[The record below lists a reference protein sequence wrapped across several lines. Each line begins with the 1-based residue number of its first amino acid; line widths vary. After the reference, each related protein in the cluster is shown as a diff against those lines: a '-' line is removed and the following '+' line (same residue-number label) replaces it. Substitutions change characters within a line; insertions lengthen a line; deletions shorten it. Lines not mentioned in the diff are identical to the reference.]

1 MCARYDFDDDSRE
14 RLEAFL
20 TGLPAF
26 SKKAAAL
33 GALRSFPSGEVRPA
47 DRAPVLAKG
56 EHMGEIGLSFPT
68 WGFPG
73 VSKGLVIN
81 ARAETAAEK
90 PMFAAALAGNRCAI
104 PAGAFFEW
112 NREKEKVAFIRE
124 KAPLLFLAGIEKPDP
139 LGTRFC
145 ILTTAANESVRPVH
159 ERMPLLLS
167 GEQVLPWILD
177 DGKSR
182 EILTQVPGPLSRRQD
197 YEQLSL
203 F

>member
-20 TGLPAF
+20 SGLPAF
-26 SKKAAAL
+26 SKKPAAL
-33 GALRSFPSGEVRPA
+33 GALRSFPSGEVRPS
-47 DRAPVLAKG
+47 DRAPVLARG
-56 EHMGEIGLSFPT
+56 EHAGEIGLSFPL

-81 ARAETAAEK
+81 ARAETAAQK
-90 PMFAAALAGNRCAI
+90 PMFAAALAGSRCAI

-112 NREKEKVAFIRE
+112 NKAKEKVAFVRE
-124 KAPLLFLAGIEKPDP
+124 EAPLLFLAGIEKPDP
-139 LGTRFC
+139 QGTRFC

-159 ERMPLLLS
+159 ERMPLVLLGS
-167 GEQVLPWILD
+167 QVVPWILD
-177 DGKSR
+177 DQKTS
-182 EILTQVPGPLSRRQD
+182 EILTQVPGALKRRQD